1 MVGYSEKSST
11 KCQFF
16 RLQVTDSWTRRN
28 FLVDNDDESISP
40 IRVVGET
47 RLKLDLGLKQNFYWS
62 FIIAGVNTPIIVSDF
77 IKHHDLQIDLRRNRL
92 IDNITGNDSQLQ
104 LPSTSTIVCL
114 KTLRTNNPFADLLE
128 GFQHIT
134 LRFQNEI
141 NHFYAN

>member
-1 MVGYSEKSST
+1 M
-11 KCQFF
+11 
-16 RLQVTDSWTRRN
+16 
-28 FLVDNDDESISP
+28 
-40 IRVVGET
+40 VGET

>member
-92 IDNITGNDSQLQ
+92 IDNITGNDSQ
-104 LPSTSTIVCL
+104 I
-114 KTLRTNNPFADLLE
+114 
-128 GFQHIT
+128 
-134 LRFQNEI
+134 
-141 NHFYAN
+141 